1 MRYLYSA
8 ALYALLPFILLR
20 MLLRSRQAPAYRQ
33 RLAER
38 FGVFTDDG
46 ARQGR
51 PVIWVHAVSVGETLA
66 AAPLI
71 EDLLERYRGHRIVV
85 TTTTPTGSERVQALF
100 GDRVFHV
107 YAPWD
112 LPGAVSRFVSR
123 LQPQLLLIMETE
135 LWPNMLHYANK
146 QGCSIVLA
154 NARMSSRS
162 AKGYARF
169 TTLVKDMLVKLD
181 AVACQSGDDGERLLS
196 LGLPES
202 ALQVT
207 GSIKFD
213 LELDAHSRALA
224 NTLAQDWKA
233 SARRILV
240 AASTHPGEDEQ
251 VLAAFSQL
259 RKSCDNCLL
268 LIVPRHPE
276 RFDEVYQQCERAGY
290 KVVRR
295 STGDAPGP
303 ADDIVIGDTMGEL
316 LLLLSLADVAIIG
329 GSLVPHG
336 GHNVLEASAWGVP
349 VVTGPHMFNFAE
361 ISELMV
367 AANAMV
373 QLQNPA
379 ELAATLSELFNDKA
393 RREQMG
399 LAAQQVVADN
409 RGAKKRLLALVDA
422 NMGDHEA
429 TSS

>member
-8 ALYALLPFILLR
+8 VLYVLLPFILLR
-20 MLLRSRQAPAYRQ
+20 MLIRSRQAPAYRQ
-33 RLAER
+33 RIAER
-38 FGVFTDDG
+38 FGIIDEDT
-46 ARQGR
+46 ACQGR

-71 EDLLERYRGHRIVV
+71 EDLLKRYPDHRIVV

-112 LPGAVSRFVSR
+112 LPGAVSRFIGK

-135 LWPNMLHYANK
+135 LWPNMLHYAK
-146 QGCSIVLA
+146 RQGCSIVLA
-154 NARMSSRS
+154 NARMSARS
-162 AKGYARF
+162 ASGYARF
-169 TTLVKDMLVKLD
+169 STLVHDMLAKLD
-181 AVACQSGDDGERLLS
+181 VVACQSADDGERLLT

-202 ALQVT
+202 ALHVT

-213 LELDAHSRALA
+213 LELDADIRARA
-224 NTLAQDWKA
+224 NALTRDWNT
-233 SARRILV
+233 SARKILI

-251 VLAAFSQL
+251 VLAAFKRL
-259 RKSCDNCLL
+259 RESLDNCLL

-276 RFDEVYQQCERAGY
+276 RFDDVFRQCENAGY
-290 KVVRR
+290 RVVRR
-295 STGDAPGP
+295 STGRAPGP
-303 ADDIVIGDTMGEL
+303 GDDIVIGDTMGEL

-361 ISELMV
+361 ISDLMV
-367 AANAMV
+367 AAGAMV
-373 QLQNPA
+373 RLQDPVD
-379 ELAATLSELFNDKA
+379 LAPTLTELFSDEA
-393 RREQMG
+393 GREHMG
-399 LAAQQVVADN
+399 LQGQRVVADN
-409 RGAKKRLLALVDA
+409 RGAKKRLLALIDDT
-422 NMGDHEA
+422 MGGHKA
-429 TSS
+429 ASG